1 MGYYATDKKR
11 SRIFTLK
18 LNYFTDTELID
29 KLLSVD
35 NVQGYI
41 KQLICAD
48 IEKNREKKDGK
59 AVDNQSND

>member
-41 KQLICAD
+41 KQLIRAD
-48 IEKNREKKDGK
+48 IESSALRKEKKDDLGRE
-59 AVDNQSND
+59 

>member
-29 KLLSVD
+29 KLLTVD
-35 NVQGYI
+35 NTQGYI
-41 KQLICAD
+41 KQLIRAD

-59 AVDNQSND
+59 AVDNRSSD

>member
-29 KLLSVD
+29 KLLTVD
-35 NVQGYI
+35 NTQGYI
-41 KQLICAD
+41 KQLIRAD

-59 AVDNQSND
+59 AVDNRSND